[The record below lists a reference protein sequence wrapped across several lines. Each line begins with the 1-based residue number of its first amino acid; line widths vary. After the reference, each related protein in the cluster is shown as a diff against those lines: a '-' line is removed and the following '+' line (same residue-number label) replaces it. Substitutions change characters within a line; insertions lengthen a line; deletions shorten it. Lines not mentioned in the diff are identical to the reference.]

1 MATKKTR
8 LKAVSTVQACQSKA
22 DAMRDIKA
30 IGDLQRDL
38 ARIEADMNDQI
49 ADIAK
54 KAAPRID
61 QLRERLVV
69 LQAGVQT
76 WCEANRVE
84 ICGKSKTANLV
95 TGEVSWRTRPASVSL
110 PRAKEKLEELIT
122 RLRGLGLTNFI
133 RTKEEV
139 NKEAILAE
147 PAKVAGVKG
156 IKVVTG
162 VEDFVITPFEVDVG
176 EAA

>member
-1 MATKKTR
+1 MATRIKST
-8 LKAVSTVQACQSKA
+8 STVQACQSKA

-30 IGDLQRDL
+30 IGDLQREL
-38 ARIEADMNDQI
+38 GRIEADINDQI
-49 ADIAK
+49 ADLTK
-54 KAAPRID
+54 KAAPRIE
-61 QLRERLVV
+61 QLRERLTE

-84 ICGKSKTANLV
+84 ICGKGKSANLV
-95 TGEVSWRTRPASVSL
+95 TGEVSWRQRPPSVSISK
-110 PRAKEKLEELIT
+110 ADEVIG
-122 RLRGLGLTNFI
+122 RLRGLGLLRFI
-133 RTKEEV
+133 RSKEEV

-147 PAKVAGVKG
+147 PAEVAGIKG

-176 EAA
+176 ETA